1 MRESKWGVASP
12 HKDLSQAP
20 PGLGGSNFSRSNPSP
35 ASSDG
40 PWPHFSGIRK
50 SGARCFAHSGGGRG
64 GWSLHL
70 EAMYLASPWQESEI
84 RGGWW
89 ELSDYDSFEVC
100 CLGLTAEDS

>member
-1 MRESKWGVASP
+1 MGVASP

-50 SGARCFAHSGGGRG
+50 SGARCFAHSGAGRG
-64 GWSLHL
+64 GWSLRLHFDDTL
-70 EAMYLASPWQESEI
+70 NESSPWQEREI
-84 RGGWW
+84 RGGRW
-89 ELSDYDSFEVC
+89 ELSVWD
-100 CLGLTAEDS
+100 